1 MTNCSFFGDDAKLH
15 HIGLGVRSIR
25 ETSPSSQ
32 PVVEKA
38 QGVSIAFVDLN
49 GVAIELLEPL
59 DDQSPIAR
67 SVSQGVKLLH
77 LCYEVPDLE
86 AALEKCRHEGFH
98 RLGPL
103 TPAGVFDGRRIAW
116 VFSRQF
122 GLFELLE
129 RSRKAEAAVV

>member
-1 MTNCSFFGDDAKLH
+1 MMHCAFFGDDAKLH

-25 ETSPSSQ
+25 EASPSSQ
-32 PVVEKA
+32 PVVEKV

-59 DDQSPIAR
+59 DDESPIAR
-67 SVSQGVKLLH
+67 SVKQSVKLLH
-77 LCYEVPDLE
+77 LCYEVEDLE
-86 AALEKCRHEGFH
+86 AAIETCRHAGFH

-103 TPAGVFDGRRIAW
+103 TPAHIFDGRRVAW
-116 VFSRQF
+116 VFSRHF

-129 RSRKAEAAVV
+129 RTRKPEVSVV